1 MAITN
6 VKEQNFENDVEAGL
20 VQSGWVSFK
29 FQEYGYDANEAIATK
44 KLIDY
49 NKSNYPQQWRKLE
62 RTAGSETE
70 TAFIKGFHDYVR
82 DRGMLDVLR
91 NGWSVLGAKFRVFEL
106 PPTNNLNQD
115 TRRRY
120 EANEFAV
127 VRQFAYSPANHNTL
141 DVVLA
146 VNGVPLV
153 ALELKNKATNQSV
166 TNAVA
171 QYQNDRD
178 PKEKLFKFNQGILAY
193 FAVDSDEVRMTTKLA
208 GKSTYF
214 LPFNQGS
221 NGPGNDGTAG
231 NPANPDGYST
241 DYLWKD
247 VLSVRTL
254 IEIIQR
260 YMKLDMKASDGI
272 TWDKLI
278 FPRYHQLD
286 VVRKT
291 VADVKQ
297 QGTGH
302 NYLIQHSAGSGKSNS
317 IAWLAYQLAS
327 TFNEDDEPLYKSV
340 IIINDRTVLDRQMQR
355 TIESFDHKN
364 GFVESIGDNKR
375 SEDLKNAIESGT
387 KIIITTLQKF
397 PVIFDQV
404 KTEAGSRFAI
414 IADEAHSSQTGTAA
428 KKLKVALMDEEAR
441 LAEYAEIEGEE
452 EAAEIEATDILAEGI
467 QPNMS
472 FFAFTATPKQKTLEM
487 FGVKQLDGSFKPFH
501 TYSMKQAIAEGF
513 ILDVLQN
520 YVTYKEAYRFAEQA
534 VDEDAHA
541 NPSDAMKAIYRAK
554 DLHEYVIS
562 QKVDIM
568 VDYFREVTKKKIGGK
583 GKAMLVT
590 SSRLAAVRYQQAFK
604 RYIADHNIDDMDV
617 LVAFSG
623 EVEDEGVSYTE
634 PQMNLRPD
642 GTRIAENQLKDEFNG
657 DNYNVL
663 IVAEKYQTGF
673 DQPLLHT
680 MFVDKKLKG
689 VKAVQTLSRLNRT
702 APGKN
707 DTFVLD
713 FVNSREDILES
724 FQPYYETTTL
734 ESGLDPQ
741 TIYTLQAKIEQYRLY
756 NQADVEYL
764 YELIHKGDSQKVDDL
779 GRLYSALRQPVEAYN
794 NLGEEIQDEV
804 RVTLRKFNKVYEYVT
819 QLMAIQDLDLYKEN
833 LFVKYL
839 LKSLPKPGQTHIDV
853 TDQFQLAFY
862 KLSEEEEG
870 AIILEENGDGELDP
884 ENGAEARPAEAP
896 DEVLISDLIKSI
908 NDLYGEGLKDSDR
921 VPREF
926 IQRMMNAAEDDENLK
941 TAARDNS
948 VETFSSFSKKFFED
962 EAVRAYQ
969 DAQGDVDKYGE
980 LFSDKNLYNEVMRRI
995 SRTFYNKVRQGNK

>member
-1 MAITN
+1 MAIVN
-6 VKEQNFENDVEAGL
+6 VSERQFEDDVEQGLIDAGWK
-20 VQSGWVSFK
+20 SVSFQNYE
-29 FQEYGYDANEAIATK
+29 FDAQESISVK
-44 KLIDY
+44 RLIDF
-49 NKSNYPQQWRKLE
+49 NKENYSQQWKKLE
-62 RTAGSETE
+62 RIASDNAETVFLK
-70 TAFIKGFHDYVR
+70 AFHEHVH

-91 NGWSVLGAKFRVFEL
+91 NGWSALGAKFRVFEL

-115 TRRRY
+115 TRLRY

-153 ALELKNKATNQSV
+153 ALELKNKATGQTV
-166 TNAVA
+166 TNAVV

-178 PKEKLFKFNQGILAY
+178 PKEKLFKFNEGILAY

-231 NPANPDGYST
+231 NPSNPTGYST
-241 DYLWKD
+241 EYLWKD
-247 VLSVRTL
+247 VLSVQTL
-254 IEIIQR
+254 IEIVQR
-260 YMKLDMKASDGI
+260 YMKLDMKASDGV

-286 VVRKT
+286 VVRKI
-291 VADVKQ
+291 VSDVKHK
-297 QGTGH
+297 GTGR

-327 TFNEDDEPLYKSV
+327 AFNEDDEPLYKSV

-355 TIESFDHKN
+355 TIESFDHKK
-364 GFVESIGDNKR
+364 GFVESIGDNKH
-375 SEDLKNAIESGT
+375 SEDLKNAIEGGT

-397 PVIFDQV
+397 PVIFNQV
-404 KTEAGSRFAI
+404 KTEAGSRFAV

-452 EAAEIEATDILAEGI
+452 EAAEIEATDILADGV

-487 FGVKQLDGSFKPFH
+487 FGEKQVDGSFKPFH

-534 VDEDAHA
+534 VDEDAYA

-568 VDYFREVTKKKIGGK
+568 VDYFREVTKHKIGGK

-604 RYIADHNIDDMDV
+604 QYIADHGIDDMDV

-623 EVEDEGVSYTE
+623 EVEDEGLTYTE

-657 DNYNVL
+657 DHYNVL

-702 APGKN
+702 APGKT

-713 FVNSREDILES
+713 FVNDREDILNS

-756 NQADVEYL
+756 NKADVEYL
-764 YELIHKGDSQKVDDL
+764 YELIHKGDSQKTDDL
-779 GRLYSALRQPVEAYN
+779 GRLYSALRQAVEAYN
-794 NLGEEIQDEV
+794 DLGEEIQDEV
-804 RVTLRKFNKVYEYVT
+804 RVTLRKFNKTYEYVT
-819 QLMAIQDLDLYKEN
+819 QLMAIQDLELYKEN

-839 LKSLPKPGQTHIDV
+839 LKSLPKPGQTHVDV

-862 KLSEEEEG
+862 KLTEEEEG
-870 AIILEENGDGELDP
+870 SIILDENGDGQLDP
-884 ENGAEARPAEAP
+884 ENGADARPAEAP
-896 DEVLISDLIKSI
+896 EDILISDLIKSI
-908 NDLYGEGLKDSDR
+908 NDLYGENLKDSDR

-926 IQRMMNAAEDDENLK
+926 IKRMMDAAEEDETLK
-941 TAARDNS
+941 AAAKDNS
-948 VETFSSFSKKFFED
+948 VETFSSFSKQFFD
-962 EAVRAYQ
+962 KEAVEAYK
-969 DAQGDVDKYGE
+969 DAQGDVDRYGE
-980 LFSDKNLYNEVMRRI
+980 LFSDKDLYEEVMRRI
-995 SRTFYNKVRQGNK
+995 SRTFYKKVRQE

>member
-1 MAITN
+1 MTITN
-6 VKEQNFENDVEAGL
+6 VSEHEFENDVEQGL
-20 VQSGWVSFK
+20 IASGWTSLK
-29 FQEYGYDANEAIATK
+29 FQDFGYEADESIASSR
-44 KLIDY
+44 LIHF
-49 NKSNYPQQWRKLE
+49 NQLAYPQQWKKLE
-62 RTAGSETE
+62 RVAGVDSESR
-70 TAFIKGFHDYVR
+70 FIKAFHEHVQ

-106 PPTNNLNQD
+106 PPTNSLNRD
-115 TRRRY
+115 TNTRY
-120 EANEFAV
+120 EANDFVA
-127 VRQFAYSPANHNTL
+127 VRQFAYSPVNHNTL
-141 DVVLA
+141 DIVLA

-153 ALELKNKATNQSV
+153 ALELKNKATGQMV
-166 TNAVA
+166 DNAVA
-171 QYQNDRD
+171 QYQNNRD
-178 PKEKLFKFNQGILAY
+178 SNEKLFKFNQGILAF

-208 GKSTYF
+208 GKRTYF

-231 NPANPDGYST
+231 NPANPNGYST

-247 VLSVRTL
+247 VLSVKTL

-260 YMKLDMKASDGI
+260 YMKLDMKASDGM

-286 VVRKT
+286 VVRKI
-291 VADVKQ
+291 VDDVKR

-317 IAWLAYQLAS
+317 IAWLAYQLSS
-327 TFNEDDEPLYKSV
+327 TFNADDEPLYKSV

-355 TIESFDHKN
+355 TIESFDHKK
-364 GFVESIGDNKR
+364 GFVESIGDNKH
-375 SEDLKNAIESGT
+375 SEDLKNAIEGGT

-397 PVIFDQV
+397 PVIFNQV

-452 EAAEIEATDILAEGI
+452 EAAEIEATDILADGI

-487 FGVKQLDGSFKPFH
+487 FGEKQLDGSFKPFH

-568 VDYFREVTKKKIGGK
+568 VDYFREVTKRKIGGK

-604 RYIADHNIDDMDV
+604 QYIADHGIDDMDV

-623 EVEDEGVSYTE
+623 KVEDEGLTYTE

-642 GTRIAENQLKDEFNG
+642 GTRIAENQLKDEFKG
-657 DNYNVL
+657 DHYNVL

-702 APGKN
+702 APGKV

-713 FVNSREDILES
+713 FVNDREDILNS

-734 ESGLDPQ
+734 ESGIDPQ

-756 NQADVEYL
+756 NKADVEYL
-764 YELIHKGDSQKVDDL
+764 YELINKGDSQKTDDL
-779 GRLYSALRQPVEAYN
+779 GRLYSALRQAVEAYN
-794 NLGEEIQDEV
+794 DLGEVIQDEV
-804 RVTLRKFNKVYEYVT
+804 RVTLRKFSKTYEYVT
-819 QLMAIQDLDLYKEN
+819 QLMAIQDLELYKEN

-839 LKSLPKPGQTHIDV
+839 LKSLPKPGQAHVDV

-862 KLSEEEEG
+862 KLTEEEEG
-870 AIILEENGDGELDP
+870 SIILDENGDGQLDP
-884 ENGAEARPAEAP
+884 ENGADARPAEVP
-896 DEVLISDLIKSI
+896 EDILISDLIKSI
-908 NDLYGEGLKDSDR
+908 NDLYGENLKDSDR

-926 IQRMMNAAEDDENLK
+926 IKRMMDAAEEDETLK
-941 TAARDNS
+941 AAAKDNS
-948 VETFSSFSKKFFED
+948 VETFSSFSKQFFD
-962 EAVRAYQ
+962 KEAVEAYK
-969 DAQGDVDKYGE
+969 DARGDVDRYGE
-980 LFSDKNLYNEVMRRI
+980 LFSDKDLYEDVMRRI
-995 SRTFYNKVRQGNK
+995 SHAFYKKARQE

>member
-1 MAITN
+1 MAIVN
-6 VKEQNFENDVEAGL
+6 VSERQFEDDVEQGLIDAGWK
-20 VQSGWVSFK
+20 SVSFQNYE
-29 FQEYGYDANEAIATK
+29 FDAQESISVK
-44 KLIDY
+44 RLIDF
-49 NKSNYPQQWRKLE
+49 NKENYSQQWKKLE
-62 RTAGSETE
+62 RIASDNAETVFLK
-70 TAFIKGFHDYVR
+70 AFHEHVH

-91 NGWSVLGAKFRVFEL
+91 NGWSALGAKFRVFEL

-115 TRRRY
+115 TRLRY

-153 ALELKNKATNQSV
+153 ALELKNKATGQTV
-166 TNAVA
+166 TNAVV

-178 PKEKLFKFNQGILAY
+178 PKEKLFKFNEGILAY

-231 NPANPDGYST
+231 NPSNPTGYST
-241 DYLWKD
+241 EYLWKD
-247 VLSVRTL
+247 VLSVQTL
-254 IEIIQR
+254 IEIVQR
-260 YMKLDMKASDGI
+260 YMKLDMKASDGV

-286 VVRKT
+286 VVRKI
-291 VADVKQ
+291 VSDVKHK
-297 QGTGH
+297 GTGR

-327 TFNEDDEPLYKSV
+327 AFNEDDEPLYKSV

-355 TIESFDHKN
+355 TIESFDHKK
-364 GFVESIGDNKR
+364 GFVESIGDNKH
-375 SEDLKNAIESGT
+375 SEDLKNAIEGGT

-397 PVIFDQV
+397 PVIFNQV
-404 KTEAGSRFAI
+404 KTEAGSRFAV

-452 EAAEIEATDILAEGI
+452 EAAEIEATDILADGV

-487 FGVKQLDGSFKPFH
+487 FGEKQVDGSFKPFH

-534 VDEDAHA
+534 VDEDAYA

-568 VDYFREVTKKKIGGK
+568 LDYFREVTKHKIGGK

-604 RYIADHNIDDMDV
+604 QYIADHGIDDMDV

-623 EVEDEGVSYTE
+623 EVEDEGLTYTE

-657 DNYNVL
+657 DHYNVL

-702 APGKN
+702 APGKT

-713 FVNSREDILES
+713 FVNDREDILNS

-756 NQADVEYL
+756 NKADVEYL
-764 YELIHKGDSQKVDDL
+764 YELIHKGDSQKTDDL
-779 GRLYSALRQPVEAYN
+779 GRLYSALRQAVEAYN
-794 NLGEEIQDEV
+794 DLGEEIQDEV
-804 RVTLRKFNKVYEYVT
+804 RVTLRKFNKTYEYVT
-819 QLMAIQDLDLYKEN
+819 QLMAIQDLELYKEN

-839 LKSLPKPGQTHIDV
+839 LKSLPKPGQTHVDV

-862 KLSEEEEG
+862 KLTEEEEG
-870 AIILEENGDGELDP
+870 SIILDENGDGQLDP
-884 ENGAEARPAEAP
+884 ENGADARPAEAP
-896 DEVLISDLIKSI
+896 EDILISDLIKSI
-908 NDLYGEGLKDSDR
+908 NDLYGENLKDSDR

-926 IQRMMNAAEDDENLK
+926 IKRMMDAAEEDETLK
-941 TAARDNS
+941 AAAKDNS
-948 VETFSSFSKKFFED
+948 VETFSSFSKQFFD
-962 EAVRAYQ
+962 KEAVEAYK
-969 DAQGDVDKYGE
+969 DAQGDVDRYGE
-980 LFSDKNLYNEVMRRI
+980 LFSDKDLYEEVMRRI
-995 SRTFYNKVRQGNK
+995 SRTFYKKVRQE